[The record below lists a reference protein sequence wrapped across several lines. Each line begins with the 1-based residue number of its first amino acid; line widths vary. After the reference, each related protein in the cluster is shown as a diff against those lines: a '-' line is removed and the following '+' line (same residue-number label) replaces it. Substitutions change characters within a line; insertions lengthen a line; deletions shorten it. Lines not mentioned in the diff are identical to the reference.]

1 MPWLEFVVAEA
12 MKSLNHWS
20 WTSIEGAVGVGH
32 GDPSLGERRRAEGG
46 GSGDREVDAVR
57 EIRRLV
63 EVRVEEGK
71 AKVLGCTCVYGLK
84 PRCHVCFNSW

>member
-1 MPWLEFVVAEA
+1 LARVCGGGGHEVPEPLE
-12 MKSLNHWS
+12 LNV
-20 WTSIEGAVGVGH
+20 EGAVGVGH